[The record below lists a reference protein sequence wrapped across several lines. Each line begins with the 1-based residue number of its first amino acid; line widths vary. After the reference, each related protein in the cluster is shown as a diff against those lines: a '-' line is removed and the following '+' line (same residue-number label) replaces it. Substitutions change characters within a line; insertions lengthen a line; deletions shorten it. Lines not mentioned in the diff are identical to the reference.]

1 MTGRRPCRGDD
12 RGSGTVLLLALVAVL
27 LIVAGLL
34 GLLAS
39 VQLARGRAQTAAD
52 LGVLA
57 GAAQL
62 LAAGTGDPCATAAQ
76 AVRRNGGM
84 LAACTDDGRGVLT
97 VRVLVPTATGT
108 ASAWARAGPV
118 SARS

>member
-1 MTGRRPCRGDD
+1 MTRPRTGRGDD

-27 LIVAGLL
+27 LVVAALL

-39 VQLARGRAQTAAD
+39 AQLARGRAQTAAD
-52 LGVLA
+52 LGALA
-57 GAAQL
+57 GAAHL
-62 LAAGTGDPCATAAQ
+62 LAGRVGDPCAVAGQ
-76 AVRRNGGM
+76 AVRRNGGT

-97 VRVLVPTATGT
+97 VRVVVQTATGP
-108 ASAWARAGPV
+108 ASAWARAGPA